1 MIDLS
6 NESSDVI
13 TDWIESL
20 AVVQKG
26 RPLSVQRIQEIC
38 ENFASVSANRI
49 PFSINQ
55 LKKRADIL
63 GERYPFLIDDSFIA
77 TNKSIDNST
86 YIQLLFLTPKSGIS
100 TQGKIYNLDLASKL
114 FEDIVEQ
121 CLRTFFGNNTQ
132 TLNFGFPSKS
142 NRPAE
147 FAAAVKWLSEKTN
160 IRLGNAY
167 RPPRKKDGGVD
178 LFVWKSFP
186 DKRPGIPIMLVQ
198 CTIMDDFINK
208 IGDIDLKLWSNW
220 LSSDIEP
227 LVALAVPG
235 VVTKDEIWS
244 EITTRGIL
252 LDRLR
257 LVDTCGDKIDNNN
270 IENFDYLRRLVKEMA
285 DLVH

>member
-1 MIDLS
+1 M
-6 NESSDVI
+6 NSS
-13 TDWIESL
+13 
-20 AVVQKG
+20 
-26 RPLSVQRIQEIC
+26 
-38 ENFASVSANRI
+38 
-49 PFSINQ
+49 
-55 LKKRADIL
+55 
-63 GERYPFLIDDSFIA
+63 
-77 TNKSIDNST
+77 
-86 YIQLLFLTPKSGIS
+86 
-100 TQGKIYNLDLASKL
+100 
-114 FEDIVEQ
+114 
-121 CLRTFFGNNTQ
+121 
-132 TLNFGFPSKS
+132 FGFPSKS
-142 NRPAE
+142 DRPAE
-147 FAAAVKWLSEKTN
+147 FASAVKWLSEKTN

-198 CTIMDDFINK
+198 CTIKDDFINK
-208 IGDIDLKLWSNW
+208 IGDIDLKLWANW

-257 LVDTCGDKIDNNN
+257 LVQSSDNSSNKKV
-270 IENFDYLRRLVKEMA
+270 ENLDYLTRLVKEMA

>member
-6 NESSDVI
+6 SESSDVI
-13 TDWIESL
+13 SDWIETL

-26 RPLSVQRIQEIC
+26 RPLPIQKIQEIS
-38 ENFASVSANRI
+38 ENFASISTNRI
-49 PFSINQ
+49 PFSFSQ
-55 LKKRADIL
+55 LKKRAEIL
-63 GERYPFLIDDSFIA
+63 GTKYPFKVDDSYIV
-77 TNKSIDNST
+77 TSQTIEDSV

-100 TQGKIYNLDLASKL
+100 TQGKIYNLDIASKL
-114 FEDIVEQ
+114 FEDIAEQ
-121 CLRTFFGNNTQ
+121 SLQTFFGANTQ

-142 NRPAE
+142 DRPAE

-198 CTIMDDFINK
+198 CTIKDDFINK
-208 IGDIDLKLWSNW
+208 IGDIDLKLWANW

-257 LVDTCGDKIDNNN
+257 LVQSSDNSLNKKV
-270 IENFDYLRRLVKEMA
+270 ENLDYLTRLVKEMA

>member
-6 NESSDVI
+6 RESSDVI
-13 TDWIESL
+13 SDWIESL

-26 RPLSVQRIQEIC
+26 RPLPIQKIQEIS
-38 ENFASVSANRI
+38 ENFASISANRI
-49 PFSINQ
+49 PFSFSQ
-55 LKKRADIL
+55 LKKRAEIL
-63 GERYPFLIDDSFIA
+63 GTKYPFKVDDSYIV
-77 TNKSIDNST
+77 TSQTIEDSV

-100 TQGKIYNLDLASKL
+100 TQGKIYNLDIASKL
-114 FEDIVEQ
+114 FEDIAEQ
-121 CLRTFFGNNTQ
+121 SLQTFFGANTQ

-142 NRPAE
+142 DRPAE

-198 CTIMDDFINK
+198 CTIKDDFINK
-208 IGDIDLKLWSNW
+208 IGDIDLKLWANW

-257 LVDTCGDKIDNNN
+257 LVQSSDNSLNKKV
-270 IENFDYLRRLVKEMA
+270 ENLDYLTRLVKEMA

>member
-6 NESSDVI
+6 SESSDVI
-13 TDWIESL
+13 SDWIESL

-26 RPLSVQRIQEIC
+26 RPLPIQKIQEIS
-38 ENFASVSANRI
+38 ENFAGISTNRI
-49 PFSINQ
+49 PFSFSQ
-55 LKKRADIL
+55 LKKRAEIL
-63 GERYPFLIDDSFIA
+63 GTKYPFKVDDSYIV
-77 TNKSIDNST
+77 TSQTIEDSV

-100 TQGKIYNLDLASKL
+100 TQGRIYNLDVASKL
-114 FEDIVEQ
+114 FEDIAEQ
-121 CLRTFFGNNTQ
+121 SLQTFFGANTQ

-142 NRPAE
+142 DRPAE
-147 FAAAVKWLSEKTN
+147 FASAVKWLSERTN

-198 CTIMDDFINK
+198 CTIKDDFVNK
-208 IGDIDLKLWSNW
+208 IGDIDLKLWANW

-257 LVDTCGDKIDNNN
+257 LVQSSDNSLNKKV
-270 IENFDYLRRLVKEMA
+270 ENLEYLTRLVKEMA

>member
-6 NESSDVI
+6 SESSDVI
-13 TDWIESL
+13 SDWIESL

-26 RPLSVQRIQEIC
+26 RPLPIQKIQEIS
-38 ENFASVSANRI
+38 ENFASISTNRI
-49 PFSINQ
+49 PFSFSQ
-55 LKKRADIL
+55 LKKRAEIL
-63 GERYPFLIDDSFIA
+63 GTKYPFKVDDSYIV
-77 TNKSIDNST
+77 TSQTIEDSV

-100 TQGKIYNLDLASKL
+100 TQGKIYNLDVASKL
-114 FEDIVEQ
+114 FEDIAEQ
-121 CLRTFFGNNTQ
+121 SLQTFFGANTQ

-142 NRPAE
+142 DRPAE

-198 CTIMDDFINK
+198 CTIKDDFINK
-208 IGDIDLKLWSNW
+208 IGDIDLKLWANW

-257 LVDTCGDKIDNNN
+257 LVQSFDNSLNKKV
-270 IENFDYLRRLVKEMA
+270 ENLDYLTRLVKEMA

>member
-6 NESSDVI
+6 SESSDVI
-13 TDWIESL
+13 SDWIESL

-26 RPLSVQRIQEIC
+26 RPLPIQKIQEIS
-38 ENFASVSANRI
+38 ENFASISTNRI
-49 PFSINQ
+49 PFSFSQ
-55 LKKRADIL
+55 LKKRAEIL
-63 GERYPFLIDDSFIA
+63 GTKYPFKVDDSYIV
-77 TNKSIDNST
+77 TSQTIEDSV

-100 TQGKIYNLDLASKL
+100 TQGKIYNLDVASKL
-114 FEDIVEQ
+114 FEDIAEQ
-121 CLRTFFGNNTQ
+121 SLQTFFGANTQ

-142 NRPAE
+142 DRPAE

-198 CTIMDDFINK
+198 CTIKDDFINK
-208 IGDIDLKLWSNW
+208 IGDIDLKLWANW

-235 VVTKDEIWS
+235 VVTKDEIWR

-257 LVDTCGDKIDNNN
+257 LVQSSDNSLNKKV
-270 IENFDYLRRLVKEMA
+270 ENLDYLTRLVKEMA

>member
-6 NESSDVI
+6 SESSDVI
-13 TDWIESL
+13 SDWIESL

-26 RPLSVQRIQEIC
+26 RPLPIQKIQEIS
-38 ENFASVSANRI
+38 ENFASISKNRI
-49 PFSINQ
+49 PFSFSQ
-55 LKKRADIL
+55 LKKRAKIL
-63 GERYPFLIDDSFIA
+63 GTKYPFKVDDSYIV
-77 TNKSIDNST
+77 TSQTIEDSV

-100 TQGKIYNLDLASKL
+100 TQGKIYNLDVASKL
-114 FEDIVEQ
+114 FEDIAEQ
-121 CLRTFFGNNTQ
+121 SLQTFFGANTQ

-142 NRPAE
+142 DRPAE

-198 CTIMDDFINK
+198 CTIKDDFINK
-208 IGDIDLKLWSNW
+208 IGDIDLKLWANW

-257 LVDTCGDKIDNNN
+257 LVQSSDNSLNKKV
-270 IENFDYLRRLVKEMA
+270 ENLDYLTRLVKEMA
-285 DLVH
+285 ELVH

>member
-6 NESSDVI
+6 SESSDVI
-13 TDWIESL
+13 SDWIESL

-26 RPLSVQRIQEIC
+26 RPLPIQKIQEIS
-38 ENFASVSANRI
+38 ENFASVSTNRI
-49 PFSINQ
+49 PFSFSQ
-55 LKKRADIL
+55 LKKRSEIL
-63 GERYPFLIDDSFIA
+63 GTKYPFKVDDSYIV
-77 TNKSIDNST
+77 TSQTIEDSV

-100 TQGKIYNLDLASKL
+100 TQGKIYNLDVASKL
-114 FEDIVEQ
+114 FEDIAEQ
-121 CLRTFFGNNTQ
+121 SLQTFFGANTQ

-142 NRPAE
+142 DRPAE

-198 CTIMDDFINK
+198 CTIKDDFINK
-208 IGDIDLKLWSNW
+208 IGDIDLKLWANW

-257 LVDTCGDKIDNNN
+257 LVQSSDNSLNKKV
-270 IENFDYLRRLVKEMA
+270 ENLDYLTRLVKEMA

>member
-6 NESSDVI
+6 SESSDVI
-13 TDWIESL
+13 SDWIESL

-26 RPLSVQRIQEIC
+26 RPLPIQKIQEIS
-38 ENFASVSANRI
+38 ENFASISANRI
-49 PFSINQ
+49 PFSFSQ
-55 LKKRADIL
+55 LKKRAEIL
-63 GERYPFLIDDSFIA
+63 GDKYPFQMDDSYIV
-77 TNKSIDNST
+77 TSQSIETST

-100 TQGKIYNLDLASKL
+100 TQSKVYNLDVASKL
-114 FEDIVEQ
+114 FEEIAEQ
-121 CLRTFFGNNTQ
+121 SLQTFFGTNTQ
-132 TLNFGFPSKS
+132 TLNFGFPSK
-142 NRPAE
+142 NDRPAE
-147 FAAAVKWLSEKTN
+147 FVAAVKWLSEKTN

-186 DKRPGIPIMLVQ
+186 DNRPGFPIMLIQ
-198 CTIMDDFINK
+198 CTIKEDFVNK
-208 IGDIDLKLWSNW
+208 IGDIDLKLWASW

-227 LVALAVPG
+227 LVALAIPG
-235 VVTKDEIWS
+235 VVTKEEIWS

-257 LVDTCGDKIDNNN
+257 LVQSSDNNL
-270 IENFDYLRRLVKEMA
+270 IRKVENLDYLSRLVKEMG

>member
-6 NESSDVI
+6 SESSDVI
-13 TDWIESL
+13 SDWIESL

-26 RPLSVQRIQEIC
+26 RPLPIQKIQEIS
-38 ENFASVSANRI
+38 ENFAGISTNRI
-49 PFSINQ
+49 PFSFSQ
-55 LKKRADIL
+55 LKKRAEIL
-63 GERYPFLIDDSFIA
+63 GAKYPFKVDDSYIV
-77 TNKSIDNST
+77 TSQTIEDSV

-100 TQGKIYNLDLASKL
+100 TQGRIYNLDVASKL
-114 FEDIVEQ
+114 FEDIAEQ
-121 CLRTFFGNNTQ
+121 SLQTFFGANTQ

-142 NRPAE
+142 DRPAE
-147 FAAAVKWLSEKTN
+147 FASAVKWLSERTN

-198 CTIMDDFINK
+198 CTIKDDFINK
-208 IGDIDLKLWSNW
+208 IGDIDLKLWANW

-257 LVDTCGDKIDNNN
+257 LVQSSDNSLNKKV
-270 IENFDYLRRLVKEMA
+270 ENLDYLTRLVKEMA

>member
-6 NESSDVI
+6 SESSDVI
-13 TDWIESL
+13 SDWIETL

-26 RPLSVQRIQEIC
+26 RPLPIQKIQEIS

-49 PFSINQ
+49 PFSFSQ
-55 LKKRADIL
+55 LKKRAEIL
-63 GERYPFLIDDSFIA
+63 GNKYPFQIDDSYIV
-77 TNKSIDNST
+77 TSQTIENST

-100 TQGKIYNLDLASKL
+100 TQGKIYNLDVASKL
-114 FEDIVEQ
+114 FEDIAEQ
-121 CLRTFFGNNTQ
+121 SLQTFFGTNTQ

-142 NRPAE
+142 DRPAE

-198 CTIMDDFINK
+198 CTIKDDFINK
-208 IGDIDLKLWSNW
+208 IGDIDLKLWANW

-257 LVDTCGDKIDNNN
+257 LVQSSDNSLNKKV
-270 IENFDYLRRLVKEMA
+270 ENLDYLTRLVKEMA

>member
-6 NESSDVI
+6 SESSDVI
-13 TDWIESL
+13 SDWIESL

-26 RPLSVQRIQEIC
+26 RPLPIQKIQEIS
-38 ENFASVSANRI
+38 ENFASVSTNRI
-49 PFSINQ
+49 PFSFSQ
-55 LKKRADIL
+55 LKKRAEIL
-63 GERYPFLIDDSFIA
+63 GTKYPFKVDDSYIV
-77 TNKSIDNST
+77 TSQTIEDSV

-100 TQGKIYNLDLASKL
+100 TQGRIYNIDVASKL
-114 FEDIVEQ
+114 FEDIAEQ
-121 CLRTFFGNNTQ
+121 SLQTFFGANTQ

-142 NRPAE
+142 DRPAE
-147 FAAAVKWLSEKTN
+147 FASAVKWLSEKTN

-198 CTIMDDFINK
+198 CTVKDDFINK
-208 IGDIDLKLWSNW
+208 IGDIDLKLWANW

-257 LVDTCGDKIDNNN
+257 LVQSSDNSLNKKV
-270 IENFDYLRRLVKEMA
+270 ENLDYLTRLVKEMA

>member
-13 TDWIESL
+13 TDWIETL
-20 AVVQKG
+20 AVVQAG
-26 RPLSVQRIQEIC
+26 RPLSFQRVQEIS
-38 ENFASVSANRI
+38 ENFASISTNRI
-49 PFSINQ
+49 PYSFSQ
-55 LKKRADIL
+55 LKKRGEIL
-63 GERYPFLIDDSFIA
+63 GEKYPFLIDDSYIA
-77 TNKSIDNST
+77 TKKNIEDST
-86 YIQLLFLTPKSGIS
+86 YLQMLFLTPKSGLS
-100 TQGKIYNLDLASKL
+100 TQSKVYNLDIASKL
-114 FEDIVEQ
+114 FEEIAEK
-121 CLRTFFGNNTQ
+121 CLSNFFGANTQ
-132 TLNFGFPSKS
+132 TVNFGFPSKS
-142 NRPAE
+142 DRPAD

-178 LFVWKSFP
+178 LFVWKSFS

-198 CTIMDDFINK
+198 CTIKEDFINK
-208 IGDIDLKLWSNW
+208 IGDIDLKLWSSW

-227 LVALAVPG
+227 LVALAIPG
-235 VVTKDEIWS
+235 VATKEEIWS

-257 LVDTCGDKIDNNN
+257 LIESIDDNSNLTKIDN
-270 IENFDYLRRLVKEMA
+270 IDYLKRQVKELA

>member
-6 NESSDVI
+6 SESSDVI
-13 TDWIESL
+13 SDWIESL

-26 RPLSVQRIQEIC
+26 RPLPIQKIQEIS
-38 ENFASVSANRI
+38 ENFASISTNRI
-49 PFSINQ
+49 PFSFSQ
-55 LKKRADIL
+55 LKKRAEIL
-63 GERYPFLIDDSFIA
+63 GTKYPFKVDDSYIV
-77 TNKSIDNST
+77 TSQTIEDSV

-100 TQGKIYNLDLASKL
+100 TQGKIYNLDVASKL
-114 FEDIVEQ
+114 FEDIAEQ
-121 CLRTFFGNNTQ
+121 SLQTFFGANTQ

-142 NRPAE
+142 DRPAE

-198 CTIMDDFINK
+198 CTIKDDFINK
-208 IGDIDLKLWSNW
+208 IGDIDLKLWANW

-257 LVDTCGDKIDNNN
+257 LVQSSDNSLNKKV
-270 IENFDYLRRLVKEMA
+270 ENLDYLTRLVKEMA

>member
-6 NESSDVI
+6 SESSDVI

-26 RPLSVQRIQEIC
+26 RPLPIQKIQEIS
-38 ENFASVSANRI
+38 ENFASISANRI
-49 PFSINQ
+49 PFSFSQ
-55 LKKRADIL
+55 LKKRAEIL
-63 GERYPFLIDDSFIA
+63 GTKYPFKVDDSYIV
-77 TNKSIDNST
+77 TSQTIEDSV

-100 TQGKIYNLDLASKL
+100 TQGKIYNLDIASKL
-114 FEDIVEQ
+114 FEDIAEQ
-121 CLRTFFGNNTQ
+121 SLQTFFGANTQ

-142 NRPAE
+142 DRPAE

-198 CTIMDDFINK
+198 CTIKDDFINK
-208 IGDIDLKLWSNW
+208 IGDIDLKLWANW

-257 LVDTCGDKIDNNN
+257 LVQSSDNSLNKKV
-270 IENFDYLRRLVKEMA
+270 ENLDYLTRLVKEMA

>member
-6 NESSDVI
+6 SESSDVI
-13 TDWIESL
+13 SDWIESL

-26 RPLSVQRIQEIC
+26 RPLPIQKIQEIS
-38 ENFASVSANRI
+38 ENFASVSTNRI
-49 PFSINQ
+49 PFSFSQ
-55 LKKRADIL
+55 LKKRAEIL
-63 GERYPFLIDDSFIA
+63 GTKYPFKIDDS
-77 TNKSIDNST
+77 
-86 YIQLLFLTPKSGIS
+86 YIVTSQTIEESVYLQLLFLTPKSGIS
-100 TQGKIYNLDLASKL
+100 TQGKIYNLDVASKL
-114 FEDIVEQ
+114 FEDIAEHSLQ
-121 CLRTFFGNNTQ
+121 TFFGANTQ

-142 NRPAE
+142 DRPAE

-198 CTIMDDFINK
+198 CTIKDDFINK
-208 IGDIDLKLWSNW
+208 IGDIDLKLWANW

-257 LVDTCGDKIDNNN
+257 LVQSSDDSLNKKV
-270 IENFDYLRRLVKEMA
+270 ENLDYLKRLVKEMA
-285 DLVH
+285 DLVN